1 MDRQPFWEVSNRRD
15 YLDSCRFR
23 YSVYLLY
30 YCHSV
35 YLLYYVLGGVESS
48 RLSGFL
54 QMQVFSLLGL
64 LLQRYLTDAGIQ
76 FTWFTTTKLQILT
89 REELGGRL
97 EALKKEMQGASVC

>member
-30 YCHSV
+30 YWHSF
-35 YLLYYVLGGVESS
+35 YFALLRFGRCRTVAIIWI
-48 RLSGFL
+48 
-54 QMQVFSLLGL
+54 
-64 LLQRYLTDAGIQ
+64 LTDAGIL
-76 FTWFTTTKLQILT
+76 FTWFTSTKRQILT

-97 EALKKEMQGASVC
+97 EALKKEMPGASVC